1 MNTWNDTKLYLFS
14 ELDIIIQVGW
24 EITLMFI
31 EDQDFSCVIVSIKY
45 STAFID
51 MIMSS
56 SLY

>member
-1 MNTWNDTKLYLFS
+1 
-14 ELDIIIQVGW
+14 
-24 EITLMFI
+24 MFI